1 MKKFKKVYIEITN
14 ICNKSCSFCSKTNR
28 PLKEMTVKEFE
39 RVLKQ
44 IKPYTE
50 YVYLHVK
57 GEPLLH
63 TKFEEILSL
72 CEKNEIKVN
81 ITTNGSLLKKKEGIL
96 KKYSCI
102 RQLNISLHSI
112 ESKEELENI
121 IVVVENLLK
130 ETYMNIVY
138 RFWIMNQGKMKPK
151 DHLFLEKIKQ
161 YYSYEE
167 EKQNIK
173 LKERLYINKQEE
185 FIWPSLNN
193 EKIGNTGFC
202 YALKDQIAILS
213 DGKVVPCC
221 LDAEGIIELGN
232 LLEQDLESIL
242 KCVRTTDLIKS
253 FQNNILK
260 EELCKR
266 CSFHL
271 SVRKKRESW
280 KNNTNMV

>member
-221 LDAEGIIELGN
+221 LDAEGIKIGRAH
-232 LLEQDLESIL
+232 
-242 KCVRTTDLIKS
+242 V
-253 FQNNILK
+253 
-260 EELCKR
+260 
-266 CSFHL
+266 
-271 SVRKKRESW
+271 
-280 KNNTNMV
+280 